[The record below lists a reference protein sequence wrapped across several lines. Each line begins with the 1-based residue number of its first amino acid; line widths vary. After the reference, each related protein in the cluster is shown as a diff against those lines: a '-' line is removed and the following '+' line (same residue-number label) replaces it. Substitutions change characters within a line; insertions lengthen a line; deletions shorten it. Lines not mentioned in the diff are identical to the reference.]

1 MNHQQYWMPPALFL
15 AIAIPVGL
23 ALMHFNIGGE
33 YQLILAIV
41 AGGVPV
47 QFLYRHLARQAAE
60 QRAAQA
66 APPPTAAAAPAVAGG
81 RRKKGGAQ

>member
-1 MNHQQYWMPPALFL
+1 MNHQQFWMPPALFL
-15 AIAIPVGL
+15 VIAIPVGL
-23 ALMHFNIGGE
+23 ALRHFNIGGE

-60 QRAAQA
+60 QREAQA
-66 APPPTAAAAPAVAGG
+66 QAPAQPAAPAEGG

>member
-1 MNHQQYWMPPALFL
+1 MNHQQFWMPPALFL

-66 APPPTAAAAPAVAGG
+66 QAAPQGTHKAANKAI
-81 RRKKGGAQ
+81 KKGGAR

>member
-1 MNHQQYWMPPALFL
+1 MNHQQFWMPPALFL
-15 AIAIPVGL
+15 VIAIPVGL
-23 ALMHFNIGGE
+23 ALRHFNIGGD

-47 QFLYRHLARQAAE
+47 QFLLRHLARQAAE

-66 APPPTAAAAPAVAGG
+66 ATRAPTAPAAGQ

>member
-1 MNHQQYWMPPALFL
+1 MNHQQFWMPPALFL

-23 ALMHFNIGGE
+23 ALMHFNVGGE

-66 APPPTAAAAPAVAGG
+66 QTAAPHGTHKAANKAI
-81 RRKKGGAQ
+81 KKGGAR

>member
-1 MNHQQYWMPPALFL
+1 MNHQQFWMPPALFL

-23 ALMHFNIGGE
+23 ALMHFNIGGD

-60 QRAAQA
+60 QREAQSQ
-66 APPPTAAAAPAVAGG
+66 PPQQATASG
-81 RRKKGGAQ
+81 RRKKGGVQ